1 MSNLIDLHLDEIK
14 TSFKNHYY
22 LLKDQNRF
30 ITFDQL
36 VLIITHE
43 FQLTQFPGQLKT
55 ELVEW
60 FENIHQQAFIK
71 RLIHEKIFEE
81 IIFHRHDYIQIIYR
95 GEKENQYI
103 NALSAEDFQRALQY
117 WSVDEHLNWNHT
129 HPFCSFDYHYQNE
142 DYRVTL
148 IHASTTPLN
157 QSKVFIRKHQNHL
170 CYLENFTNDQPAK
183 NLILEM
189 ISKKANVIIAG
200 ATGSGKTSLM
210 KTMMTNINES
220 EHIIV
225 LEDTHELKLDH
236 SNSTYLLS
244 KQDSEKKSL
253 TDYCS
258 YAMRMSPDRLL
269 IGELR
274 SKEVIPFILAMNTG
288 HKGLMSTIHANSAK
302 DTIDRLKMLF
312 CIYGDNQNINSIFVT
327 DLICKNL
334 EIIVFVENKSIK
346 EIIKIYGSEDETPFF
361 ETLYLKTDQNTVSD
375 HHRFNIA

>member
-1 MSNLIDLHLDEIK
+1 MNNLIDQHLQEIK
-14 TSFKNHYY
+14 NSFKNHYY
-22 LLKDQNRF
+22 SLKDQNRSILF
-30 ITFDQL
+30 EQL
-36 VLIITHE
+36 KMIIVNE
-43 FQLTQFPGQLKT
+43 FQLPQFPSVLENELQL
-55 ELVEW
+55 W
-60 FENIHQQAFIK
+60 FENIHLQAFIK
-71 RLIHEKIFEE
+71 NLIAEKQFEE
-81 IIFHRHDYIQIIYR
+81 IIFHRHDYIQTIYR
-95 GEKENQYI
+95 GEKSNYTI
-103 NALSAEDFQRALQY
+103 ASLSAEDFQRALTY
-117 WSVDEHLNWNHT
+117 WSVDLHLNWNHT

-148 IHASTTPLN
+148 IHASTNPQH
-157 QSKVFIRKHQNHL
+157 QSKVFIRKHQNHI
-170 CYLENFTNDQPAK
+170 CYLENFTTDQLAQ
-183 NLILEM
+183 NLIAEL
-189 ISKKANVIIAG
+189 IANRTNIIIAG

-210 KTMMTNINES
+210 KTMMTKINQE

-236 SNSTYLLS
+236 QNSTYMLA
-244 KQDSEKKSL
+244 QPEAEKKSL

-258 YAMRMSPDRLL
+258 YAMRMSPDRML

-312 CIYGDNQNINSIFVT
+312 CIYGDNQNINSKFVT

-334 EIIVFVENKSIK
+334 ETIVFVENKSIK

-361 ETLYLKTDQNTVSD
+361 ETLYLNAS
-375 HHRFNIA
+375 